1 MSVARTITNTVL
13 VNALESFYH
22 LHVAPNVAFILTK
35 ECNTYHFTLFFRKK
49 VLFNISTTASVSNRI
64 IIDLFLFR
72 IDHKVMVFFLYLCS
86 YPLDHL
92 VMIKISK
99 EHQKPP
105 LKHAPFSLYFS
116 REIKIGKAT
125 DIFICQAKNSLGGI
139 SILSVSFQVC

>member
-1 MSVARTITNTVL
+1 MASTVRGFFSPSILKFASDEIRTQDLLGARRYRAGLANST
-13 VNALESFYH
+13 ARPF
-22 LHVAPNVAFILTK
+22 A
-35 ECNTYHFTLFFRKK
+35 
-49 VLFNISTTASVSNRI
+49 FNISTTASVSNRI